1 MAVLCSPKKVT
12 TSCYVEKR
20 KIGSHH
26 FMRKRDPSDN
36 RPENQPVKVMTYKES
51 IPISLH
57 VPAVGFLPTP
67 YKAGAAKLLLPYA
80 SLSYTQRWRAHSYVC
95 SLLSKNSLAPP
106 HDENRKDASA
116 VHMSRSSCGLSIR
129 KLRPVDNVQKSRT
142 GMSTVRVFAV
152 RAYNPL
158 VTILSL
164 PLYTPSHKIPKTKVL
179 EAPIDGC
186 FLPSC
191 LTVIDV
197 MAVSY

>member
-1 MAVLCSPKKVT
+1 
-12 TSCYVEKR
+12 
-20 KIGSHH
+20 
-26 FMRKRDPSDN
+26 MRKRDPSDN

-116 VHMSRSSCGLSIR
+116 VHMSRSSCGLSTR